1 VPVTALDRTHGGS
14 LIGCLLCDEG
24 SYEHGGT
31 MIWMNSNGEFKE
43 LNTTCFGVFRRLPRL
58 MTYVC
63 CCIMDNAVSD
73 HLGTPY
79 VQNYAKCCKKAGV
92 QTHFRCQ
99 DPPNSP

>member
-1 VPVTALDRTHGGS
+1 MPVTALDRTHGGS

-99 DPPNSP
+99 DPPNSA